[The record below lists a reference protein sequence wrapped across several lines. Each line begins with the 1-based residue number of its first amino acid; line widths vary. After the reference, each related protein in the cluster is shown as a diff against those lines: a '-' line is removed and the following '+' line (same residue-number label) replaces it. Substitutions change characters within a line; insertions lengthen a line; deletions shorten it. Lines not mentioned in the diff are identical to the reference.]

1 MKPITRPQYIRP
13 ARASMFE
20 LRMRRAERK
29 IQIGN
34 VVIWIGFAAFVAL
47 ILAVIDLLLHPTL

>member
-1 MKPITRPQYIRP
+1 MKQPIYLKP
-13 ARASMFE
+13 ASMFE

-34 VVIWIGFAAFVAL
+34 VALWLLFAAFVAGV
-47 ILAVIDLLLHPTL
+47 LAVIDLLLHPTL